1 MFDEATK
8 LAMNK
13 PRCGVPDKETVLTNP
28 VITTEPESSGDF
40 DFENS
45 TTDSFTET
53 NRNNTASDIISG
65 TSLGTANFSEDDI
78 LNFNDADGVLTA
90 ISNDTSMNYTTELL
104 KITPPNSSHDSRLGS
119 QMGNFSENAHQSEAV
134 RRKKEHLASLISKSR
149 RKRDLTPTGHMAFFK
164 KVLNWRLIGEGYSSQ
179 LTIEDQR
186 YIFRLAFRMW
196 SEVSP
201 LEFVEDTHA
210 PLEDVDI
217 RLGFGTGGF

>member
-1 MFDEATK
+1 
-8 LAMNK
+8 MNK
-13 PRCGVPDKETVLTNP
+13 PRCGVPDKETGLTIP
-28 VITTEPESSGDF
+28 VITTAPQSSDDF

-65 TSLGTANFSEDDI
+65 TSLGTANFSEDNI
-78 LNFNDADGVLTA
+78 LNFNDTDGVFTA

-104 KITPPNSSHDSRLGS
+104 KITSLNSSHDSRPGS
-119 QMGNFSENAHQSEAV
+119 QTGNISANAHPSEAV
-134 RRKKEHLASLISKSR
+134 RRKKEPLASLISKSR
-149 RKRDLTPTGHMAFFK
+149 RKRDLTLTGHMAFSK

-179 LTIEDQR
+179 LTIDDQR